1 MKRTLMTF
9 LLCFALASVGHAQ
22 KLAVKMNGL
31 GLGTFAGFG
40 QWSPTPN
47 LGVEVALWPKWTL
60 DIDGYW
66 NPFKYSENK
75 FTKFWAVQPE
85 LRYWFCNK
93 FNGHFIGLHGQYV
106 DYERFGMR
114 KYVYEGKFYGTGLS
128 YGYALSLGHR
138 WKLEGNIGFGWNNVQ
153 HDKKWFRLA
162 PTYLGGEWDNFLDP
176 ADKRWKAYGPEYG
189 NMVFVD
195 ENGHPVLDPLGD
207 PAPTPIK
214 KNYWGVTR
222 AGISV
227 IFVIR

>member
-60 DIDGYW
+60 DIDGFW

-85 LRYWFCNK
+85 LRYWFCSK
-93 FNGHFIGLHGQYV
+93 FNGHFLGLHGQYV

-114 KYVYEGKFYGTGLS
+114 KFVYEGKFYGAGLS
-128 YGYALSLGHR
+128 YGYSLALGHR
-138 WKLEGNIGFGWNNVQ
+138 WKLEGNIGFGWNDVT
-153 HDKKWFRLA
+153 HDKKWFRL
-162 PTYLGGEWDNFLDP
+162 DP
-176 ADKRWKAYGPEYG
+176 NNPNPSPKDQLWKVYGPKYG
-189 NMVFVD
+189 NIVFANEMEQQVPY
-195 ENGHPVLDPLGD
+195 PV
-207 PAPTPIK
+207 AIH

-222 AGISV
+222 AGLSL